1 MMEPLFP
8 WLRLSRTANAP
19 LHCLERCA
27 TIPSGQTWVGADCSP
42 MLIEEP
48 VIRTAALRYL
58 KANHFTSC
66 WHRRFRMMIDAGLNR
81 SRDRLCK
88 VGASPLLQGDGYG
101 QPRRMS
107 RSCY

>member
-1 MMEPLFP
+1 MEPLFP

-48 VIRTAALRYL
+48 VISNGRPTVFESEPLYL
-58 KANHFTSC
+58 V
-66 WHRRFRMMIDAGLNR
+66 L
-81 SRDRLCK
+81 
-88 VGASPLLQGDGYG
+88 ASPISHDD
-101 QPRRMS
+101 
-107 RSCY
+107 